1 MNYNFSWLVVGRTN
15 YLEEYQ
21 WMLYT
26 HSYTTHS
33 TLLANSALT
42 ESQFK
47 TALVGTGYSIQ
58 RQSIIGNALRVP
70 WMVAP
75 SWFGQ
80 VAQCRACIFHVS
92 KWYLYRYPGT

>member
-26 HSYTTHS
+26 LPYTTHS

-47 TALVGTGYSIQ
+47 TALVGTGYS
-58 RQSIIGNALRVP
+58 SNTSPPLGMLKG
-70 WMVAP
+70 
-75 SWFGQ
+75 SHGWF
-80 VAQCRACIFHVS
+80 V
-92 KWYLYRYPGT
+92 